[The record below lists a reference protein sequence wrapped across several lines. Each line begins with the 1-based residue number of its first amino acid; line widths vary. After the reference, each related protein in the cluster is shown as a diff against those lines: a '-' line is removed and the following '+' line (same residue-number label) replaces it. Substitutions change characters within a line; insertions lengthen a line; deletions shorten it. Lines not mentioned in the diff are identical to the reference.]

1 MKILISDPDESWAER
16 LRKHFTQMNRE
27 ADTSASGKDCQ
38 LKIFKSSYSTLVLD
52 FDTSNHS
59 AVEVLKFIR
68 LNHPSIRVILT
79 IESQKRLNDLQ
90 ITKEDFAKMGVSTIL
105 VKPYSLEKMVEV
117 VEQQNVHSSWRD
129 LVEND
134 SLQEEEKVFLPD
146 HEFTRVFIDS
156 MSFDNA
162 AIFDLY
168 IRLDKNKFIK
178 IFNRGDVIDQNRII
192 KHFSEIKNG
201 CIYFKTK
208 DRSIYINFMNDF
220 IQRMAKKED
229 VPTVQKVGLA
239 KVLIEKYIEEVHT
252 KGLHPQLF
260 EEGKKACENIFEI
273 IQHSKDLAVL
283 MRDYQENNDD
293 QITHCFLASFFSV
306 MMAKSLKWKSNRTV
320 EALALGGLLHDIGKL
335 KLDRKVREKNVES
348 MTEIERIQYRR
359 HPQYGVELLQKCEGI
374 TEAVLQIVYQHH
386 ELADGTGFP
395 GNLSG
400 NKIYPLAKVVN
411 LADLFS
417 HEMIKKKTS
426 PIATLKAMISDPKL
440 MLKYDPLIV
449 KALITC
455 FIIKTDDK

>member
-220 IQRMAKKED
+220 IQRMAKKKMF
-229 VPTVQKVGLA
+229 P
-239 KVLIEKYIEEVHT
+239 
-252 KGLHPQLF
+252 LF
-260 EEGKKACENIFEI
+260 KKWA
-273 IQHSKDLAVL
+273 
-283 MRDYQENNDD
+283 
-293 QITHCFLASFFSV
+293 
-306 MMAKSLKWKSNRTV
+306 
-320 EALALGGLLHDIGKL
+320 
-335 KLDRKVREKNVES
+335 
-348 MTEIERIQYRR
+348 
-359 HPQYGVELLQKCEGI
+359 
-374 TEAVLQIVYQHH
+374 
-386 ELADGTGFP
+386 
-395 GNLSG
+395 
-400 NKIYPLAKVVN
+400 
-411 LADLFS
+411 
-417 HEMIKKKTS
+417 
-426 PIATLKAMISDPKL
+426 
-440 MLKYDPLIV
+440 
-449 KALITC
+449 
-455 FIIKTDDK
+455 